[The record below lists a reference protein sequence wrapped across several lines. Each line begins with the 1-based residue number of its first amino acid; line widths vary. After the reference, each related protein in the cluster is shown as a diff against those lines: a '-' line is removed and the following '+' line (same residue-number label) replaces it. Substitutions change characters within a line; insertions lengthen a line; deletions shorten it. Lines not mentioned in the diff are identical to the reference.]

1 MTDLTHILFNRPP
14 NGTYNQP
21 GSAGH
26 VVHQQA
32 SFDINEFPSLSKMSL
47 LSQMQASSRANYVNI
62 AKDNTTTHSQS
73 SSIDNAQSEFTI
85 SSEDFPALPGSNNV
99 NVSIIGTKS
108 SGPLAATKSS
118 STLSSSTTI
127 NLANNVGLGSSSSSS
142 TFNHQTNSNSS
153 VANNPANMGVS
164 LMNNGSGPNG
174 HDYETTAAIDQCAR
188 EKTYFSPIVSTPQK
202 SMWINGTSVDRSS
215 LVGSSVTSTGM
226 TSLNQKR
233 LLEETASRFKVD
245 SGIGDH
251 HYTLSSHARDF
262 YIQTQNND
270 YSLSTLAN
278 KEASLISAASNGN
291 SGMFSGMINNNG
303 TGVVSTTGT
312 SVTPILSTSSAP
324 STTTTTTSSPSSSS
338 AAATAASSATTI
350 TSATTTATATTAA
363 TKNIISK
370 GVQISN
376 DGRVTNIPASMVT
389 DQFGMIGLLAFL
401 RAAETDPNLAS
412 VTFGTDLTALG
423 LNLTATEKLHP
434 SFAGPW
440 SDQPLRVH
448 EIDYPVPSEY
458 LVNSSIRD
466 KLTPI
471 TLKRYHEETIF
482 FLFYMFPNDMLQIA
496 AAIELYSREWRY
508 HKEEKVWI
516 TRAPG
521 IAPSEKTNSYERGT
535 YLVFDAHLWR
545 RVPREFVLEYDRLES
560 KPTI

>member
-1 MTDLTHILFNRPP
+1 MNLQASHMTDLTHILFNRPP
-14 NGTYNQP
+14 NGGYNQQAP
-21 GSAGH
+21 GGH
-26 VVHQQA
+26 GGQQQA

-73 SSIDNAQSEFTI
+73 SSVDNAQSEFTI
-85 SSEDFPALPGSNNV
+85 SSEDFPALPGSNNS

-108 SGPLAATKSS
+108 SGALAGSKSS
-118 STLSSSTTI
+118 STLSTTS
-127 NLANNVGLGSSSSSS
+127 NLSAHGGGLGSTVSTLSS
-142 TFNHQTNSNSS
+142 TQATSFNLQTNSNTASLGL
-153 VANNPANMGVS
+153 NNPTSMGIS
-164 LMNNGSGPNG
+164 INNGGPNS
-174 HDYETTAAIDQCAR
+174 HDFETTAAIDQCGR
-188 EKTYFSPIVSTPQK
+188 EKSYFSPIVSTPQK
-202 SMWINGTSVDRSS
+202 SMWMNGAVERTNLS
-215 LVGSSVTSTGM
+215 GSTTISTGVA
-226 TSLNQKR
+226 SLNQKR
-233 LLEETASRFKVD
+233 ILDEPGRFKVEGGL
-245 SGIGDH
+245 SDH
-251 HYTLSSHARDF
+251 QYTLSGHVRDF
-262 YIQTQNND
+262 YNQAKHND
-270 YSLSTLAN
+270 NTLSTLAN
-278 KEASLISAASNGN
+278 KESLIASNG
-291 SGMFSGMINNNG
+291 SGVFGIANNG
-303 TGVVSTTGT
+303 TTG
-312 SVTPILSTSSAP
+312 SSGASILAN
-324 STTTTTTSSPSSSS
+324 SSPSSSS
-338 AAATAASSATTI
+338 STGVPIATPTTTTPSSATI
-350 TSATTTATATTAA
+350 TATTT
-363 TKNIISK
+363 TKSSNSK

-535 YLVFDAHLWR
+535 YLIFDSHLWR

>member
-1 MTDLTHILFNRPP
+1 
-14 NGTYNQP
+14 
-21 GSAGH
+21 
-26 VVHQQA
+26 
-32 SFDINEFPSLSKMSL
+32 
-47 LSQMQASSRANYVNI
+47 
-62 AKDNTTTHSQS
+62 
-73 SSIDNAQSEFTI
+73 
-85 SSEDFPALPGSNNV
+85 
-99 NVSIIGTKS
+99 
-108 SGPLAATKSS
+108 
-118 STLSSSTTI
+118 
-127 NLANNVGLGSSSSSS
+127 
-142 TFNHQTNSNSS
+142 
-153 VANNPANMGVS
+153 
-164 LMNNGSGPNG
+164 
-174 HDYETTAAIDQCAR
+174 
-188 EKTYFSPIVSTPQK
+188 
-202 SMWINGTSVDRSS
+202 
-215 LVGSSVTSTGM
+215 
-226 TSLNQKR
+226 
-233 LLEETASRFKVD
+233 
-245 SGIGDH
+245 
-251 HYTLSSHARDF
+251 
-262 YIQTQNND
+262 
-270 YSLSTLAN
+270 
-278 KEASLISAASNGN
+278 
-291 SGMFSGMINNNG
+291 
-303 TGVVSTTGT
+303 
-312 SVTPILSTSSAP
+312 
-324 STTTTTTSSPSSSS
+324 
-338 AAATAASSATTI
+338 
-350 TSATTTATATTAA
+350 
-363 TKNIISK
+363 
-370 GVQISN
+370 
-376 DGRVTNIPASMVT
+376 MVT